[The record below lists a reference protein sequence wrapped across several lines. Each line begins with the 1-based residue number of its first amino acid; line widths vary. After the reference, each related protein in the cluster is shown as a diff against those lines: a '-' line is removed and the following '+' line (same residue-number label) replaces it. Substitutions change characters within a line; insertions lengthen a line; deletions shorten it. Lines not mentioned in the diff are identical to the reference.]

1 MTEPTSTNLH
11 PEEALELLDRV
22 AIGIRRAVA
31 EVEDRRA
38 RSDRSGQY
46 ALDVAADEGAV
57 ASLTA
62 AGLGVLS
69 EESGHHHP
77 DRPLQV
83 VLDPV
88 DGSTNA
94 SRGLPWWATSAC
106 ILDEEGPWVSLVRN
120 QAIGTT
126 YTAVRGGGAECDGR
140 RLTPSPAP
148 SVDDSMA
155 AINGTP
161 VSHLGWKQFRSFGA
175 AALDVCAVADGRLDL
190 YLDATTTGNAQWD
203 FLGGLL
209 VLHEVGGVMI
219 DAQERSMVAISPP
232 QRRQPIAARSTSAA
246 VEALARAKASGWWEK
261 PVLWNERN

>member
-1 MTEPTSTNLH
+1 MSEPTSMSLH
-11 PEEALELLDRV
+11 PEEAIGLLDQV
-22 AIGIRRAVA
+22 AVGVRRAVA
-31 EVEDRRA
+31 EVSDRRA
-38 RSDRSGQY
+38 RSGRPGQY
-46 ALDVAADEGAV
+46 QLDLAADGGAV
-57 ASLTA
+57 ATLTA

-77 DRPLQV
+77 GRPLQV

-94 SRGLPWWATSAC
+94 ARGLPWWATSAC
-106 ILDEEGPWVSLVRN
+106 IVDGDGPWVSLVRN
-120 QAIGTT
+120 QATGTT
-126 YTAVRGGGAECDGR
+126 YTAVRGGGAEVDGR
-140 RLTPSPAP
+140 PLELIEAP

-203 FLGGLL
+203 FLGALL
-209 VLHEVGGVMI
+209 VLEEVGGAMI
-219 DAQERSMVAISPP
+219 DAQDRPILALSPP
-232 QRRQPIAARSTSAA
+232 QRRQPVAARSLAA
-246 VEALARAKASGWWEK
+246 ATEALARARASGWWEQS
-261 PVLWNERN
+261 VRWNDRN

>member
-1 MTEPTSTNLH
+1 MTDPTSSNLH
-11 PEEALELLDRV
+11 PTEALDLLDQV
-22 AIGIRRAVA
+22 AADIRIAVA
-31 EVEDRRA
+31 EVDDRRA
-38 RSDRSGQY
+38 RSGRAGQY
-46 ALDVAADEGAV
+46 ELDLAADGGAV
-57 ASLTA
+57 ATLTA
-62 AGLGVLS
+62 AGMGVLS
-69 EESGHHHP
+69 EESGRHHP

-120 QAIGTT
+120 QATGTT
-126 YTAVRGGGAECDGR
+126 YTAVRDGGAERDGR
-140 RLTPSPAP
+140 PMETIEAP

-161 VSHLGWKQFRSFGA
+161 ASHLGWKQFRSFGA

-190 YLDATTTGNAQWD
+190 YLDATTSGNAQWD

-209 VLHEVGGVMI
+209 VLREVGGVII
-219 DAQERSMVAISPP
+219 DAQDREVIALAPP
-232 QRRQPIAARSTSAA
+232 ERRQPIAARSMEAA
-246 VEALARAKASGWWEK
+246 VEALRRARASGWWRS
-261 PVLWNERN
+261 PVMWHARR

>member
-1 MTEPTSTNLH
+1 MSEPTSTNLH
-11 PEEALELLDRV
+11 PEDALELLDRV

-38 RSDRSGQY
+38 RSDRPGQY
-46 ALDVAADEGAV
+46 ALDLAADGGAV

-77 DRPLQV
+77 ERPLQV

-106 ILDEEGPWVSLVRN
+106 ILDSDGPWVSLVRN

-126 YTAVRGGGAECDGR
+126 YTAVRGGGAERDGR
-140 RLTPSPAP
+140 RLAPIEAP
-148 SVDDSMA
+148 SVDESMA

-175 AALDVCAVADGRLDL
+175 AALDVCAVADGQLDI

-209 VLHEVGGVMI
+209 ILTEVGGVML
-219 DAQERSMVAISPP
+219 DAQDRQMVAISPP
-232 QRRQPIAARSTSAA
+232 ERRQPIAARSHSAA
-246 VEALARAKASGWWEK
+246 TEARRRATGSGWWQRS
-261 PVLWNERN
+261 VHWTDRN